1 MKLVKGNRGP
11 QSRPQSQPQSAAA
24 QNMQVKVAL
33 KDTTDLTCESC
44 DHKLFIQLMMFKKL
58 SAVLSPT
65 GEESLIPVQVFAC
78 NSCGHVNEQFI
89 PAAGE

>member
-1 MKLVKGNRGP
+1 MKLVKGNRGSQGQQP
-11 QSRPQSQPQSAAA
+11 SQPQSAAA

-33 KDTTDLTCESC
+33 KDTTDLSCESC
-44 DHKLFIQLMMFKKL
+44 EGKLFIQLMMFKKL

-89 PAAGE
+89 PQTGE

>member
-11 QSRPQSQPQSAAA
+11 QSQPQVD

-33 KDTTDLTCESC
+33 KDTTDLSCESC
-44 DHKLFIQLMMFKKL
+44 EHKLFIQLMMFKKL

-78 NSCGHVNEQFI
+78 NSCGHVNKQFI
-89 PAAGE
+89 PQTGE

>member
-11 QSRPQSQPQSAAA
+11 QVPQSQPQVD

-33 KDTTDLTCESC
+33 KDTTDLSCESC
-44 DHKLFIQLMMFKKL
+44 EHKLFIQLMMFKKL

-89 PAAGE
+89 PQTGE

>member
-1 MKLVKGNRGP
+1 MKLVHGNKGP
-11 QSRPQSQPQSAAA
+11 QGQPQTAAA

-33 KDTTDLTCESC
+33 KDTTDLSCESC
-44 DHKLFIQLMMFKKL
+44 DHRLFIQLMMFKKL

-89 PAAGE
+89 PQTGE

>member
-11 QSRPQSQPQSAAA
+11 QSQPQSQPQSAAA
-24 QNMQVKVAL
+24 QNMQVKVA
-33 KDTTDLTCESC
+33 
-44 DHKLFIQLMMFKKL
+44 LFIQLMMFKKL

-89 PAAGE
+89 PQTGE

>member
-11 QSRPQSQPQSAAA
+11 QSQPQSQPQSAAA

-33 KDTTDLTCESC
+33 KDTTDLSCESC
-44 DHKLFIQLMMFKKL
+44 DHMLFI